1 MPIQI
6 RIHFFILIFMK
17 IVIDENIEF
26 GNEAFNQFGE
36 TILSQGR
43 KITNDMLKDT
53 DALIVRSITKVNE
66 ELLKGTNVK
75 FVGTATIGTDHL
87 DKDYL
92 DSANIKYASAP
103 GCNSFAVTEYIL
115 TAISL
120 IAHEQN
126 FNLEDKTL
134 GVFGYGNIGTKI
146 TRYAKEIGMK
156 VVVNDPPLERAGYD
170 YDFSDLEEVLNCD
183 IITCH
188 VPLNKSGQDKTVHL
202 LDEKRINKLKQGT
215 ILLNS
220 SRGPV
225 VDNKSLLNRISNQND
240 LTVVLDVWE
249 NEPAINQELLTK
261 VFLGTQHIAGYTYE
275 GKVNGTVMV
284 YNSLC
289 EFFNEDKSWTPT
301 LKKVEDDKINPPSE
315 QITNLLYYITNKI
328 YSIEENS
335 NTLKNNSQLSS
346 EEFAKQFDLLR
357 KNFKLRREFNN
368 YRIDQTNIS
377 EEQALLLQELR
388 FNL

>member
-1 MPIQI
+1 
-6 RIHFFILIFMK
+6 MK

-26 GNEAFNQFGE
+26 GNEAFNQFDE
-36 TILSQGR
+36 IILSHGR
-43 KITNDMLKDT
+43 KITNEMLKDA
-53 DALIVRSITKVNE
+53 DALVVRSITKVNE

-120 IAHEQN
+120 IAHKQN
-126 FNLEDKTL
+126 FNLADKSL
-134 GVFGYGNIGTKI
+134 GVIGYGNIGKKI

-156 VVVNDPPLERAGYD
+156 VVVNDPPLEREGYN
-170 YDFSDLEEVLNCD
+170 YNFSELEEALECD

-188 VPLNKSGQDKTVHL
+188 VPLNKSGEDKTVHL
-202 LDEKRINKLKQGT
+202 LDEQRINNLEPDT

-225 VDNKSLLNRISNQND
+225 VDNSALLKRLKDKND

-249 NEPAINQELLTK
+249 NEPTINQELLEK
-261 VFLGTQHIAGYTYE
+261 VYLGTQHIAGYSYE
-275 GKVNGTVMV
+275 GKVNGTVMI

-289 EFFNEDKSWTPT
+289 DFFEVDKKWTPT
-301 LKKVEDDKINPPSE
+301 LKKVEDDKINPPAS
-315 QITNLLYYITNKI
+315 QTTSLLYYLTNKI

-335 NTLKNNSQLSS
+335 SMLKGNAQLSS
-346 EEFAKQFDLLR
+346 EDFGRQFDQLR
-357 KNFKLRREFNN
+357 KNFNLRREFNN
-368 YRIDQTNIS
+368 YTVDQKNLTQ
-377 EEQALLLQELR
+377 EQVTLLQKLR